1 MAKPNYKQI
10 FAIKKQN
17 EERIKKLCPK
27 ATHTSG
33 IYFIYREQ
41 NGFKFGYVGQATKS
55 LLSRLGEHLNGYK
68 QHIDLS
74 IRKYGLY
81 DKVKNPYGYK
91 VSIICYCTP
100 EQCNEKE
107 QEFIKKYAN
116 EGWQLRN
123 STTGSQGE
131 GKQSIIE
138 NKSTKGYREGVAYG
152 ELKTKRQVKVFFDKY
167 LDFVIKDKPNKV
179 KERKYN
185 EFKEWLNGE
194 EEK

>member
-1 MAKPNYKQI
+1 MPNKPNYKQV

-17 EERIKKLCPK
+17 EERIKKICPK
-27 ATHTSG
+27 ANHTSG
-33 IYFIYREQ
+33 CYFIYREQ

-55 LLSRLGEHLNGYK
+55 LLSRLADHLNGYK

-81 DKVKNPYGYK
+81 DETKNPFGYK
-91 VSIICYCTP
+91 VAILCYCEP
-100 EQCNEKE
+100 NKCDEKE
-107 QEFIKKYAN
+107 QFYIKKYAN

-131 GKQSIIE
+131 GKQSMIE
-138 NKSTKGYREGVAYG
+138 NQSPKNYREGVAYG
-152 ELKTKRQVKVFFDKY
+152 ELKTKRKVKEYFDKY
-167 LDFVIKDKPNKV
+167 LDVSIRPPSNKT

-185 EFKEWLNGE
+185 EFKEWLEDGE
-194 EEK
+194 

>member
-1 MAKPNYKQI
+1 MKNINYKKG
-10 FAIKKQN
+10 FAIKKEN

-33 IYFIYREQ
+33 CYFIYREQ

-81 DKVKNPYGYK
+81 DAIKNPFGYK
-91 VSIICYCTP
+91 VAILCYCEP
-100 EQCNEKE
+100 IKCDEKE
-107 QEFIKKYAN
+107 QFYIKKYAN

-131 GKQSIIE
+131 GKHSIIE

-152 ELKTKRQVKVFFDKY
+152 ELKTKRQIKVFFKKY

-185 EFKEWLNGE
+185 EFKEWLESGE
-194 EEK
+194 

>member
-1 MAKPNYKQI
+1 MGNINYKQV

-81 DKVKNPYGYK
+81 DKVKNPFGYK
-91 VSIICYCTP
+91 IAIICYCTP
-100 EQCNEKE
+100 EQCDEKE

-138 NKSTKGYREGVAYG
+138 NKSTKGYREGVAFG
-152 ELKTKRQVKVFFDKY
+152 ELKSKREVKVFFDKY
-167 LDFVIKDKPNKV
+167 LDFIIKDKPNKV

-185 EFKEWLNGE
+185 EFKEWLENE
-194 EEK
+194 E

>member
-1 MAKPNYKQI
+1 MPNKPNYKQI
-10 FAIKKQN
+10 FAIKKEN

-107 QEFIKKYAN
+107 QEFIKKFAN

-152 ELKTKRQVKVFFDKY
+152 ELKTKREVKVFFDKY
-167 LDFVIKDKPNKV
+167 LDFTIKAPSNKI
-179 KERKYN
+179 KERKHN
-185 EFKEWLNGE
+185 EFKEWLEDGE
-194 EEK
+194 

>member
-1 MAKPNYKQI
+1 MSNVNYKKI
-10 FAIKKQN
+10 FALKKQN

-27 ATHTSG
+27 ASDTSG

-41 NGFKFGYVGQATKS
+41 NGIKFGYVGQATKS
-55 LLSRLGEHLNGYK
+55 LLSRLAEHLNGYK

-81 DKVKNPYGYK
+81 DKVKNPFGYK
-91 VSIICYCTP
+91 IDILCFCP
-100 EQCNEKE
+100 PNECDEKE
-107 QEFIKKYAN
+107 QFYIKKFAN
-116 EGWQLRN
+116 EGYQLRN

-138 NKSTKGYREGVAYG
+138 NQSTKGYREGVAYG
-152 ELKTKRQVKVFFDKY
+152 ELKTKRKVNEYFNKY
-167 LDFVIKDKPNKV
+167 LDYSIKGDTNKI

-185 EFKEWLNGE
+185 EFKNWLEGDE
-194 EEK
+194 